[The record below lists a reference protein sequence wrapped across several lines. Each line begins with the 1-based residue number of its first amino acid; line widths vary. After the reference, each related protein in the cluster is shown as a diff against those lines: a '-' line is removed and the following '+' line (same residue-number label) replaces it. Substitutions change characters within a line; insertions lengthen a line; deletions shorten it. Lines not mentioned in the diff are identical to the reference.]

1 MVLSDIVT
9 EVELAVNDS
18 TFTSDMLTGYIN
30 DTYREVVGRCL
41 VPDLKRVDVVTT
53 TNNAY
58 VSLSTLKSGFSG
70 VLSRVYDSDGNSL
83 RIFNKLE
90 FLSDLNGNLT
100 TSGEL
105 AAVALEGNTLWYA
118 DIPSIPEV
126 LTVIYYA
133 LPDLLVND
141 NDVPSYIPD
150 FLHRQIL
157 VNGAA
162 AIAWDY
168 IEGGIEGLKVNAR
181 SRLLSMESGVVK
193 FREWLGKNRKHYIST
208 EGDNS
213 IGFNVLVHG
222 VPFWRYL

>member
-1 MVLSDIVT
+1 MTYPDFNNIFAPEYDEYSIRLEELIIPKWINQFEPDNSIEFNCRTILSPAP
-9 EVELAVNDS
+9 ELGSKLWTQN
-18 TFTSDMLTGYIN
+18 G
-30 DTYREVVGRCL
+30 
-41 VPDLKRVDVVTT
+41 KRI
-53 TNNAY
+53 
-58 VSLSTLKSGFSG
+58 KIG
-70 VLSRVYDSDGNSL
+70 VF

-118 DIPSIPEV
+118 DIPSIPDV

-141 NDVPSYIPD
+141 NDIPRYIPD

-168 IEGGIEGLKVNAR
+168 IEGGVEGLKVNAR